1 MIPTAG
7 STSRFARGTASMK
20 TKTEKLKALKAQK
33 PSLVRNINIQ
43 KLEGDSRPKAKSTV
57 SKKSFS
63 EMRKGWK

>member
-1 MIPTAG
+1 
-7 STSRFARGTASMK
+7 MK